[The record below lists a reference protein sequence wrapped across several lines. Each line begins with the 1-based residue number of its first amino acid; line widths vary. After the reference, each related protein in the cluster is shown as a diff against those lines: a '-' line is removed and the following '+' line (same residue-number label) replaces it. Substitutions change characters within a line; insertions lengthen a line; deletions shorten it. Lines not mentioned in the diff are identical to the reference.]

1 MSGRDVRGDVMPL
14 IVGNRGVDLAATF
27 EALEKRVAELE
38 ALVATLQNHPALTK
52 AELIEA
58 IEQPKESR

>member
-1 MSGRDVRGDVMPL
+1 MPL

-38 ALVATLQNHPALTK
+38 ALVATLQNHPARTK